1 MISLAELQS
10 RTAQPGLVTW
20 IGLRPERRAPV
31 HAVTHARIGLAGLEG
46 DHRSRP
52 GARALSLIQAEHLP
66 VIAALAARNRVDY
79 GMLRRNL
86 GVSGINLAALKGRRL
101 RIGGV
106 VIRLT
111 GPCSPCSRM
120 EAALGHGG
128 YTAMRGH
135 GGMLAEVLEPGEVTL
150 GNRVALLQDG

>member
-1 MISLAELQS
+1 MHS
-10 RTAQPGLVTW
+10 
-20 IGLRPERRAPV
+20 
-31 HAVTHARIGLAGLEG
+31 VTHAHLGLAGLEG
-46 DHRSRP
+46 DHRAKP

-79 GMLRRNL
+79 GQLRRNL

-101 RIGGV
+101 RIGAA

-111 GPCSPCSRM
+111 GPCAPCSRM
-120 EAALGHGG
+120 ETELGHGG

-135 GGMLAEVLEPGEVTL
+135 GGMVAEVLEPGDLRL
-150 GNRVALLQDG
+150 GDRVSLLDGD